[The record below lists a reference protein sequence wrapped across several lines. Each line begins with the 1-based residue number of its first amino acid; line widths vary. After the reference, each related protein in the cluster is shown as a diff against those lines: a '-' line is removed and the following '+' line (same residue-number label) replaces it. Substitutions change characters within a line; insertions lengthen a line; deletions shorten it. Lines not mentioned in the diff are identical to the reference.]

1 MNTGSLFSSTLAV
14 YFHQYW
20 FCHFKCTLPVALTS
34 LPDYSAVNWL
44 SGARYCFALSECSKE
59 SVGTL
64 NQGYP
69 LLQYEGTAPIQHLQ
83 VTRRTAPDPTTWA
96 GLRAPHGQEG

>member
-34 LPDYSAVNWL
+34 LPDYSAVSWL
-44 SGARYCFALSECSKE
+44 SGAGIALLCLNEAKSSIIA
-59 SVGTL
+59 SSWLTVVVGL
-64 NQGYP
+64 KSFGHSGFLVN
-69 LLQYEGTAPIQHLQ
+69 L
-83 VTRRTAPDPTTWA
+83 
-96 GLRAPHGQEG
+96 